1 MSKTEIEKAA
11 DQLLEQDLPT
21 PDEGDWGRSPE
32 EEKVKFDLLP
42 DVDYGTFIEPSPDLS
57 LALDYDEQGLVTAI
71 EGRYP
76 EELRDPR
83 LRRLVTA
90 LQPLVTE
97 IIQILANVEDYA
109 EWIAGREDDE

>member
-57 LALDYDEQGLVTAI
+57 LATDYDEQGLTAALMGVDP
-71 EGRYP
+71 GR
-76 EELRDPR
+76 LRDPR
-83 LRRLVTA
+83 LQRLITA
-90 LQPLVTE
+90 LQPLVSET
-97 IIQILANVEDYA
+97 IQILTNAIDYA